1 MMCSLAAAEVAVIL
15 AQQYPEL
22 GWSQAV
28 ARLLPMPG
36 RSTLCITIASV
47 TACLLGITGGL
58 TRMWCHRTLGRFFT
72 WEITVRENHE
82 LVTDG
87 PYSIVRHPSYAGSAM
102 VTAGNIILLT
112 TAGSYFTEAGL
123 WDTVAGRA
131 AGTLFIGYMS
141 WVVSQLI
148 GRVGK
153 EDKLLKAAFGPQWE
167 EWAKR
172 TPYRLVPFVY

>member
-1 MMCSLAAAEVAVIL
+1 MMCSLTAAEVAVIL
-15 AQQYPEL
+15 AQQYPES
-22 GWSQAV
+22 GWSQAL

-36 RSTLCITIASV
+36 RSTLRITIASV

-112 TAGSYFTEAGL
+112 TSGSYFTEAGL
-123 WDTVAGRA
+123 WNSV
-131 AGTLFIGYMS
+131 
-141 WVVSQLI
+141 
-148 GRVGK
+148 VGK
-153 EDKLLKAAFGPQWE
+153 TIAYSILGYLTWVGASLCW
-167 EWAKR
+167 R
-172 TPYRLVPFVY
+172 TP